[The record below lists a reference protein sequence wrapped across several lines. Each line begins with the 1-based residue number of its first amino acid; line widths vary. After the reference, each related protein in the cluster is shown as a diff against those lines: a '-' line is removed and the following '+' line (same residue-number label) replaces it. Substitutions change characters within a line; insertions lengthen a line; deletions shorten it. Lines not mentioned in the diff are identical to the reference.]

1 MQATAP
7 EVIQHASSEATFRRT
22 TTPSFA
28 LTTPYSGGNL
38 GDGAIMDAVISNIRQ
53 RLPDAPI
60 YGITLH
66 PVDTLQRHGI
76 PSYPRHGISFPH
88 SGVTPTD
95 FWVATQAHVES
106 MPTENHQ
113 ASGKESVGRRLA
125 KCLARGGIAIAR
137 LLLPR
142 GWPWMIR
149 REVSHIINGFY
160 FLKNVDVLVFSGGG
174 QLNEVFGGPWGQP
187 YAMMKWAVLARLRG
201 AKPIFLS
208 MGFGSLDTRLSR
220 FFTRTALSLAA
231 YRSYR
236 DPGSR
241 DLMKRAGFHRD
252 DPVYPDL
259 AYSLPLDGY
268 RLHRVGRPAGR
279 VVGVSPF
286 CHRHPLYP
294 QGRSRDYSAYEAY
307 LRKMVP
313 IVQWLVTK
321 GYRVSMFTSEDFD
334 RIAVADLW
342 AKLTSETS
350 PEVMESIER
359 HEVTTVRDFLEHA
372 AALDVMVAG
381 RLHGVLLSQ
390 LVGTPA
396 LALSYNRKVDVQ
408 MEAIGQSS
416 FCLNADRLQ
425 LSEFQECFDRLEANL
440 ESARQ
445 QIRARFS
452 ECRAQLEVQYDA
464 ILAPQFVS

>member
-1 MQATAP
+1 
-7 EVIQHASSEATFRRT
+7 
-22 TTPSFA
+22 
-28 LTTPYSGGNL
+28 
-38 GDGAIMDAVISNIRQ
+38 
-53 RLPDAPI
+53 
-60 YGITLH
+60 
-66 PVDTLQRHGI
+66 
-76 PSYPRHGISFPH
+76 
-88 SGVTPTD
+88 
-95 FWVATQAHVES
+95 
-106 MPTENHQ
+106 
-113 ASGKESVGRRLA
+113 
-125 KCLARGGIAIAR
+125 
-137 LLLPR
+137 
-142 GWPWMIR
+142 MIR

-160 FLKNVDVLVFSGGG
+160 FLKNVDVLFFSGGG
-174 QLNEVFGGPWGQP
+174 QLNEVWGGPWVQP

-208 MGFGSLDTRLSR
+208 VGFGSLDTRLSR

-268 RLHRVGRPAGR
+268 RLHRDGRPAGR

-286 CHRHPLYP
+286 CHRHPQFP
-294 QGRSRDYSAYEAY
+294 RGKSRDHSAYEAY

-321 GYRVSMFTSEDFD
+321 GYRVSMFTSEGFD
-334 RIAVADLW
+334 RIAVDDLW

-359 HEVTTVRDFLEHA
+359 HEVSTVRGFLEHA
-372 AALDVMVAG
+372 AAVDVMVAS

-390 LVGTPA
+390 LAGTPA
-396 LALSYNRKVDVQ
+396 LALSYERKVDVQ
-408 MEAIGQSS
+408 MESVGQSS
-416 FCLNADRLQ
+416 FCLNVDRLQ

-445 QIRARFS
+445 QIQARFA
-452 ECRAQLEVQYDA
+452 EYRAQLEVQYDA
-464 ILAPQFVS
+464 ILLPESRS